1 MTIQL
6 SGDRELIVRAFIQ
19 DGRFASEDEVIDE
32 ALRLLQE
39 RDEQAK
45 LAELRRDIAI
55 GIEQADRG
63 ELAPF
68 DPHATLERI
77 RSRQS
82 PATRRS

>member
-1 MTIQL
+1 MTIHL
-6 SGDRELIVRAFIQ
+6 SRDREQFVRSLVQI
-19 DGRFASEDEVIDE
+19 GRFASEDEVINE

-45 LAELRRDIAI
+45 LAELRREIAI

-68 DPHATLERI
+68 DPHPTLARV
-77 RSRQS
+77 RSRQIAS
-82 PATRRS
+82 TKK